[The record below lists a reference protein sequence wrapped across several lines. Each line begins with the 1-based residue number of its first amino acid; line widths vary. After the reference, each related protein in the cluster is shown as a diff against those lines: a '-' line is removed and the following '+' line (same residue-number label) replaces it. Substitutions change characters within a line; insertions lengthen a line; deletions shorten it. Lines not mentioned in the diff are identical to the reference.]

1 MRRPGRGG
9 RVQGGLRDLSFS
21 VEAGGGRLRG
31 PRKLPVVGEGPLG
44 LPPYLGA
51 IGRKGRGQLPKALP
65 QPVRI

>member
-1 MRRPGRGG
+1 M
-9 RVQGGLRDLSFS
+9 QGGLRDLSFS
-21 VEAGGGRLRG
+21 VEVGGGRLRG